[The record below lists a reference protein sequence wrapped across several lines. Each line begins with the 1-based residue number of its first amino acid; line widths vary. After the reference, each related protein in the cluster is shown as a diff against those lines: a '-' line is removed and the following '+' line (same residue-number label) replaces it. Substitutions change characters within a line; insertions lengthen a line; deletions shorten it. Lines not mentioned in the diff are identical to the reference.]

1 VALFHWSPSRS
12 TDPVMSVLEWIA
24 TLLGIACV
32 ALAAWRSVWTFP
44 TGIVSV
50 ALLGVVVFAARLYSD
65 ALLQL
70 FFVAANVYGWVN
82 WAGARDAAGEVPVT
96 RLTPAARAAWVGGI
110 VVAAVLWGAGMHR
123 FTDASYPWW
132 DAAIAAASVAAQ
144 VLMARRRVENWWL
157 WIAVDLASI
166 PLYAVKGLMLF
177 ALLYLVYL
185 ALAVAGLVA
194 WRRAA

>member
-1 VALFHWSPSRS
+1 
-12 TDPVMSVLEWIA
+12 MSALEWIA

-44 TGIVSV
+44 TGIASV
-50 ALLGVVVFAARLYSD
+50 ALLGVVVFEARLYSD

-70 FFVAANVYGWVN
+70 FFVAANIYGWLN
-82 WAGARDAAGEVPVT
+82 WADARRATGAVRVT
-96 RLTPAARAAWVGGI
+96 HLTATARTAWLGGI
-110 VVAAVLWGAGMHR
+110 LVVAVLWGAGMHR

-166 PLYAVKGLMLF
+166 PLYIAKGLMLF
-177 ALLYLVYL
+177 AVLYLIYL
-185 ALAVAGLVA
+185 VLAVAGLLA